1 MTTWELKMK
10 IEEYNQILKNTIL
23 ADGLICMIV
32 AAVIIGVLVLDWVID
47 RTLIDNDK
55 RKTGGK
61 KKLLFWALVMLIADL
76 LFFTYKCL
84 PAIKDLH
91 SQSYVS
97 VHGEYYMY
105 NFNYSIEKDTNLQ
118 VTLDDGSI
126 MHMYI
131 PRRPQR
137 HMIDSERFPAGRY
150 MGTIWYAEHS
160 KIILEFILDEAS

>member
-1 MTTWELKMK
+1 MK
-10 IEEYNQILKNTIL
+10 IEEYNQILKNTIM
-23 ADGLICMIV
+23 ADGMICLIV
-32 AAVIIGVLVLDWVID
+32 AAIILVILVLDWVID
-47 RTLIDNDK
+47 RTLIDREK
-55 RKTGGK
+55 RKARGK
-61 KKLLFWALVMLIADL
+61 KKLLLWASVLLIADL

-84 PAIKDLH
+84 PATKDLH

-97 VHGEYYMY
+97 IHGEYYMY
-105 NFNYSIEKDTNLQ
+105 NFNYSIDKDTNLQ

-131 PRRPQR
+131 PRRPQH

-160 KIILEFILDEAS
+160 KVILEFIPDDAN

>member
-61 KKLLFWALVMLIADL
+61 KKLLFWALVILIADL
-76 LFFTYKCL
+76 LFFSYKCL
-84 PAIKDLH
+84 PAIKD
-91 SQSYVS
+91 
-97 VHGEYYMY
+97 
-105 NFNYSIEKDTNLQ
+105 
-118 VTLDDGSI
+118 
-126 MHMYI
+126 
-131 PRRPQR
+131 
-137 HMIDSERFPAGRY
+137 
-150 MGTIWYAEHS
+150 
-160 KIILEFILDEAS
+160 